1 MDEKVRVGQK
11 LHVYLHSG
19 FFFFVFFF
27 LAAPCGLWDLSSLI
41 RDGTSAVKV

>member
-19 FFFFVFFF
+19 GVF
-27 LAAPCGLWDLSSLI
+27 LAAPRGSWDLISLI